1 MSIPEYILKA
11 ADEYC
16 KSLTGVKKEL
26 AYNAFIAGHKATRQP
41 KSKSVEMSEWQEQL
55 FEDCWEAYKNK
66 GNKAKAKVEFSKLSE
81 SETKQILPH
90 LKVYVANRDRCYLK
104 DFERYL
110 RDKVFTTVIVKGNDT
125 IYNPEQFAN
134 IEEYRPTTDGIFQ
147 YWNPDRKCLM
157 FNGYID
163 QLNDGYTKDNRPDG
177 AKVVW
182 SMYEWIWSSR
192 TKEWIKQN
200 D

>member
-1 MSIPEYILKA
+1 MAIPEYILKA

-41 KSKSVEMSEWQEQL
+41 KAKNVSLSDEQEAL
-55 FEDCWEAYKNK
+55 FKECWEAYKSK
-66 GNKAKAKVEFSKLSE
+66 GNKSKAKLEWSKLSE
-81 SETKQILPH
+81 GETAMVLPH
-90 LKVYVANRDRCYLK
+90 IKVYVASRDTCYLK

-110 RDKVFTTVIVKGNDT
+110 RDKVFATVIVKGNDT

-177 AKVVW
+177 AKVAW

>member
-1 MSIPEYILKA
+1 MAIPEYVLKA
-11 ADEYC
+11 AEEYC

-41 KSKSVEMSEWQEQL
+41 QAKNVSLSDEQEAL
-55 FEDCWEAYKNK
+55 FKECWEAYKSK
-66 GNKAKAKVEFSKLSE
+66 GNKSKAKLEWSKLSE
-81 SETKQILPH
+81 SEIAMVMPH
-90 LKVYVANRDRCYLK
+90 IKVYVASRDKCYQK

-110 RDKVFTTVIVKGNDT
+110 KDKTFTTVIIKGNDT
-125 IYNPEQFAN
+125 IYDPAQF
-134 IEEYRPTTDGIFQ
+134 IDKEEYRPTTDGIFQ
-147 YWNPDRKCLM
+147 YWNPGRKCLM

-177 AKVVW
+177 AKVAW

-200 D
+200 E